1 MKVTVYGPGC
11 ARCQKT
17 AEIVQQ
23 VIVARGIPVELVK
36 VTDYAE
42 MAAAGVM
49 ATPGVSLDGK
59 LVSTGKLPSVAEVE
73 SWLEAYPR

>member
-17 AEIVQQ
+17 AEVVEQTLS
-23 VIVARGIPVELVK
+23 AHGIPVELEK
-36 VTDYAE
+36 VTDYAV

-49 ATPGVSLDGK
+49 STPGVALDGK
-59 LVSTGKLPSVAEVE
+59 LVSTGKLPSVAEIE
-73 SWLEAYPR
+73 SWLV